1 MIEKQWETQKS
12 MLVAGLLACWST
24 AAQSKP
30 FYEKSE
36 AMAPQGD
43 DHTRGRGGGGG
54 RWAWGLGHIYVTAPS
69 PSRGGGRS
77 DAMPP
82 PLGGR

>member
-1 MIEKQWETQKS
+1 

-24 AAQSKP
+24 AAQNKP

-43 DHTRGRGGGGG
+43 DHTRGRGGGPLDLT
-54 RWAWGLGHIYVTAPS
+54 WDLAHIYINIILFVIS
-69 PSRGGGRS
+69 NSI
-77 DAMPP
+77 DIYIYI
-82 PLGGR
+82 